1 MPFYLSLFGSDI
13 LFSLFADVR
22 LKIVSV
28 FILPFY
34 VTYVFLIYPG
44 NSRLQQPR
52 GQVKEIWHPS
62 NHLDWK
68 ILIWLPGLYFL
79 LYIWLPDFENLATI
93 ELTSW
98 QPFSVVVWKH
108 GETFT
113 CDLNVLCRKGTCLNS
128 LCSITHKILRD
139 VLI

>member
-34 VTYVFLIYPG
+34 VTYVFLIYPE

-52 GQVKEIWHPS
+52 GQIKEIWPPS
-62 NHLDWK
+62 NHLD
-68 ILIWLPGLYFL
+68 
-79 LYIWLPDFENLATI
+79 
-93 ELTSW
+93 
-98 QPFSVVVWKH
+98 
-108 GETFT
+108 
-113 CDLNVLCRKGTCLNS
+113 
-128 LCSITHKILRD
+128 
-139 VLI
+139 